1 MDQLR
6 RILKRDR
13 SRAPSS
19 LARPQMEGVQWRNQK
34 TVRGLWF
41 LDENVSFRPCFV
53 GRLSGG
59 ETVAFFEAL
68 RILKVIAPEESEARK
83 GVQGYRVEA
92 SRNFWEGSGLKIDS
106 SSTDVVWGHGG
117 ESSGLCWVGS
127 PNG

>member
-1 MDQLR
+1 M
-6 RILKRDR
+6 
-13 SRAPSS
+13 
-19 LARPQMEGVQWRNQK
+19 
-34 TVRGLWF
+34 
-41 LDENVSFRPCFV
+41 
-53 GRLSGG
+53 
-59 ETVAFFEAL
+59 AFFEAL

-117 ESSGLCWVGS
+117 ESSDLCWVGS